1 MPDYSLLTDL
11 ELTELLKMQDEL
23 AFAQVYKR
31 YWHPLFLH
39 AYKMLED
46 EDVAK
51 DIIQELFISF
61 WSKSPALQIK
71 TNLKAYLYVMV
82 RNRIINHIRNNK
94 VNDNFISMLAEAMEE
109 ADHRTI
115 QDIDSKDLVLL
126 IDQEINLLPP
136 RMKQVFE
143 MSRKQ
148 FMSHKEIA
156 AELGT
161 TEETVKKQISKSIKI
176 LKIKLDKYGGIS
188 AILLEIIRHRV

>member
-11 ELTELLKMQDEL
+11 ELTELLKLQDEL

-39 AYKMLED
+39 AYKMIED
-46 EDVAK
+46 EHIAK

-61 WSKSPALQIK
+61 WSKASELQIK
-71 TNLKAYLYVMV
+71 TNLKAYLYVMT

-115 QDIDSKDLVLL
+115 QDIDSKDLMLL